1 MSKNWRLA
9 SKIGIPLA
17 GLLTLSACGGGGG
30 GSGTAAPTPTTLSG
44 TAAKGLVSQGKV
56 LVCRI
61 VNGLP
66 VADANCASGT
76 TGADGSFSVAMSDGY
91 TGPALIKVLA
101 GANSTMIDETT
112 GQPIAYNLT
121 MRALLP
127 AVSGTTTV
135 YVTPF
140 SEMAA
145 SAVGNSGITAA
156 NMIQAMNTVQTNFG
170 VDLAVRPMI
179 DLKDNGSDPA
189 MLGKQANMVR
199 QLTRVMMAARNATT
213 LTDQNGVACN
223 AAGTTPPAQISSQQ
237 ISCVMNAMAGAM
249 TGVASTD
256 PTRLTSVLAALN
268 SQNVTAAY
276 MPIVNANGTLVMD
289 LTDMTSSASMQEAMQ
304 AAGLAGQSVAGTVTT
319 MMQGMM

>member
-1 MSKNWRLA
+1 MA
-9 SKIGIPLA
+9 A
-17 GLLTLSACGGGGG
+17 LLTLSACGGGGG
-30 GSGTAAPTPTTLSG
+30 SAASAPTPTAVTG
-44 TAAKGLVSQGKV
+44 TAAKGLVNQGKV

-66 VADANCASGT
+66 EADASCASGI
-76 TGADGSFSVAMSDGY
+76 TGSDGSFSVAMSDGY
-91 TGPALIKVLA
+91 TGPALVKVMA
-101 GANSTMIDETT
+101 GTNSTMIDETT
-112 GQPIAYNLT
+112 GQPIAYKLT

-156 NMIQAMNTVQTNFG
+156 NMIQAMNTVQANFG

-189 MLGKQANMVR
+189 MLGKQANMVQ
-199 QLTRVMMAARNATT
+199 QLTRVMMAARNASS

-223 AAGTTPPAQISSQQ
+223 APGSSTAQVA
-237 ISCVMNAMAGAM
+237 CVVSAMAGAM
-249 TGVASTD
+249 SGVASTD
-256 PTRLTSVLAALN
+256 PTRAATLLAALN

-276 MPIVNANGTLVMD
+276 MPIVNANGTLVMG
-289 LTDMTSSASMQEAMQ
+289 LTDMTSSASMQAAMQ
-304 AAGLAGQSVAGTVTT
+304 TAGMTTNSAASAVNI

>member
-1 MSKNWRLA
+1 MSANWKLI

-30 GSGTAAPTPTTLSG
+30 GSATSAPTPTTVTG
-44 TAAKGLVSQGKV
+44 TAAKGLVSQAKV

-66 VADANCASGT
+66 EADATCASGI
-76 TGADGSFSVAMSDGY
+76 TGSDGSFSVAMSDGY
-91 TGPALIKVLA
+91 TGPALVKVMA
-101 GANSTMIDETT
+101 GTSGSTMIDETT
-112 GQPIAYNLT
+112 AQPIAYNLT
-121 MRALLP
+121 MRAMVP
-127 AVSGTTTV
+127 AVSAVTTV
-135 YVTPF
+135 YVTPY

-189 MLGKQANMVR
+189 MLGKQANMVQ
-199 QLTRVMMAARNATT
+199 QLTRVMMVARYASS

-223 AAGTTPPAQISSQQ
+223 AAGTSTPQQ
-237 ISCVMNAMAGAM
+237 VACAMNAMAGVM
-249 TGVASTD
+249 TSVATTD
-256 PTRLTSVLAALN
+256 PTKAATVLAALN

-276 MPIVNANGTLVMD
+276 MPIIKADGTLDME
-289 LTDMTSSASMQEAMQ
+289 LADMTSSQSMQTAMQ
-304 AAGLAGQSVAGTVTT
+304 NAGMTTPGAANAVNI
-319 MMQGMM
+319 MMQGMH

>member
-66 VADANCASGT
+66 EADATCASGT

-91 TGPALIKVLA
+91 TGPALIKVMA
-101 GANSTMIDETT
+101 GTNSTMIDETT

-121 MRALLP
+121 MRALVP
-127 AVSGTTTV
+127 AVSGTTPV

-140 SEMAA
+140 SDMAA

-156 NMIQAMNTVQTNFG
+156 NMIQAMDTVQTKFG
-170 VDLAVRPMI
+170 VDLAVKPMI
-179 DLKDNGSDPA
+179 DLKDDASNPA
-189 MLGKQANMVR
+189 MLGKQANMVQ
-199 QLTRVMMAARNATT
+199 QLTRVVMAARNASS

-223 AAGTTPPAQISSQQ
+223 ATGTTPPAQISSLQ
-237 ISCVMNAMAGAM
+237 ISCVMNAMAGVM
-249 TGVASTD
+249 TGVATTD
-256 PTRLTSVLAALN
+256 PTRLGTVLTALN

-276 MPIVNANGTLVMD
+276 LPIVKADGTLD
-289 LTDMTSSASMQEAMQ
+289 QELADMTSSASMQTAMERAGMTTSG
-304 AAGLAGQSVAGTVTT
+304 AASAVTI
-319 MMQGMM
+319 MMPGMM

>member
-1 MSKNWRLA
+1 MNANWKLA
-9 SKIGIPLA
+9 AKIGISMAALLA
-17 GLLTLSACGGGGG
+17 LSACRGGG
-30 GSGTAAPTPTTLSG
+30 GSAASAPTPTTVIG

-66 VADANCASGT
+66 EADASCASGT

-91 TGPALIKVLA
+91 TGPALIKVMA

-127 AVSGTTTV
+127 ALSGTATV

-156 NMIQAMNTVQTNFG
+156 NMVQAMDTVQANFG
-170 VDLAVRPMI
+170 VDLAVRPVI
-179 DLKDNGSDPA
+179 DLKDDASDPA

-199 QLTRVMMAARNATT
+199 QLTRVMMAARTT
-213 LTDQNGVACN
+213 SSLMDQNGVACN
-223 AAGTTPPAQISSQQ
+223 AAGSSTAQVA
-237 ISCVMNAMAGAM
+237 CVVSAMAGAM
-249 TGVASTD
+249 AGVASTD
-256 PTRLTSVLAALN
+256 PTRAATLLAALN

-276 MPIVNANGTLVMD
+276 LPIVNANGTLVMD
-289 LTDMTSSASMQEAMQ
+289 LTDMTSSASMQAAMRT
-304 AAGLAGQSVAGTVTT
+304 AGMAGQSVAGTVTT

>member
-1 MSKNWRLA
+1 MNANRKLA
-9 SKIGIPLA
+9 AKIGISMAALLA
-17 GLLTLSACGGGGG
+17 LSACGGGGG
-30 GSGTAAPTPTTLSG
+30 SAASAPTPTAVTG

-66 VADANCASGT
+66 EADATCAFGI
-76 TGADGSFSVAMSDGY
+76 TGSDGSFSVAMSDGY
-91 TGPALIKVLA
+91 TGPALVKVMA
-101 GANSTMIDETT
+101 GTNSTMIDETT

-127 AVSGTTTV
+127 AVTGSTIV

-156 NMIQAMNTVQTNFG
+156 NMIQAMNTVQANFG

-189 MLGKQANMVR
+189 MLGKQANMVQ
-199 QLTRVMMAARNATT
+199 QLTRVMMAARNASS

-223 AAGTTPPAQISSQQ
+223 APGSSTTQVA
-237 ISCVMNAMAGAM
+237 CVVSAMAGAM
-249 TGVASTD
+249 SGVASTD
-256 PTRLTSVLAALN
+256 PTRAATLLAALN

-276 MPIVNANGTLVMD
+276 MPIVNANGTLVMG
-289 LTDMTSSASMQEAMQ
+289 LADMTSSASMQAAMQ
-304 AAGLAGQSVAGTVTT
+304 AAGMASQTVAGTVTT